1 MTNPGCAPANARSTP
16 SEPLPGPGIGVAFSS
31 GFFGFFAHAGFLAA
45 VRRVG
50 VEPQAFAGSS
60 SGAIVAAMAASGM
73 TDEAIRQ
80 LLSGLRRRD
89 FWDPDPWP
97 EIVRRSLGLLKG
109 YSGYLRGG
117 GFSGLLRFLPAGSIE
132 ACRTPL
138 AISATN
144 LTLKQETVFTRGN
157 LIAAV
162 RASCAVPMLFKPV
175 EIDGALYVDGG
186 IVNKAPVRAV
196 SELAPLG
203 RILVHFIESENVAEA
218 ANGFLNRRFT
228 PWHVHRLAMDI
239 ARREAY
245 GRQVEWVRNTGI
257 DVIEVKTR
265 HVPVRPDRLHLGPAA
280 YEAARDSA
288 LDILA
293 AKGFSI

>member
-1 MTNPGCAPANARSTP
+1 MTSPTCPPGKTP
-16 SEPLPGPGIGVAFSS
+16 SIPPDSATGPGIGVVFSS

-45 VRRVG
+45 VRRLG
-50 VEPQAFAGSS
+50 IAPAAYAGSS
-60 SGAIVAAMAASGM
+60 SGAIVAAMAASGV

-80 LLSGLRRRD
+80 VLYGLRRRD
-89 FWDPDPWP
+89 FWDPDPWHH
-97 EIVRRSLGLLKG
+97 IIRRSLRLLKG

-117 GFSGLLRFLPAGSIE
+117 GLSRLLRFLPATSIE
-132 ACRTPL
+132 ACRSPL

-144 LTLKQETVFTRGN
+144 LTLKRETVFTQGD
-157 LIAAV
+157 LIPAL

-186 IVNKAPVRAV
+186 IVNKAPLRAV

-203 RILVHFIESENVAEA
+203 RILVHFIESANVEEKE
-218 ANGFLNRRFT
+218 NGFLNRRFT

-245 GRQVEWVRNTGI
+245 RRQVEGVKSRGI

-265 HVPVRPDRLHLGPAA
+265 HVPVRPDRLFQGPAS

-288 LDILA
+288 LESLK
-293 AKGFSI
+293 AKGF